1 MEAAI
6 AAAASAAAGII
17 QAFGANLVQHGQPF
31 VVNALDRIGFDL
43 DTIGRSRMIQEVS
56 QTSMMEYANR
66 GINVNIMVWNMHLH
80 NTHNHTGLLQQFTVR
95 MGNGG
100 GFCVEIFTGA
110 GDFSN
115 HGDLASG
122 NWRGVGKVTTQGDY
136 MRFEPQ

>member
-6 AAAASAAAGII
+6 AAVI
-17 QAFGANLVQHGQPF
+17 QAFGANLVPYGETF
-31 VVNALDRIGFDL
+31 VVNALDRIGFNL

-56 QTSMMEYANR
+56 QTSMMEFASN
-66 GINVNIMVWNMHLH
+66 GQNVNIMVWNMHLH
-80 NTHNHTGLLQQFTVR
+80 NTHNLRGLLQQFTVK

-100 GFCVEIFTGA
+100 GFCVEIFTGE

-115 HGDLASG
+115 HGDLTSG
-122 NWRGVGKVTTQGDY
+122 NWRGVGNVTTTGDY